1 MRLSKKQWIQVAVS
15 LIVAIWIFWFLYK
28 DISFD
33 ALHKALSQ
41 TSLFWFVL
49 SILASLIG
57 YWLRAWRWK
66 LLIDAGEHQ
75 KSNALNTF
83 WALMIGY
90 LANLLVPRAGEVARC
105 GVLTKI
111 EDRQMGKLFG
121 TVILERTI
129 DLLFMVII
137 ILLAFLLERELFV
150 RLSSELVSLD
160 TLSEKIR
167 QSLPILFGGVVVTMI
182 FLYLVF
188 QKYKDSSL
196 FKKIRHFL
204 RDLVNGIISLKKV
217 DNQLGFWGSSVV
229 IWITYYL
236 TLLFMAWAIPSTAS
250 LSLSSM
256 LMVMVMGTIGMVA
269 PVQGGIGTFHALVAF
284 ILMAYGLSDE
294 EGKIFAAITHG
305 SQVLIVI
312 LLGLIALGFF
322 FQITSRKESK
332 SN

>member
-1 MRLSKKQWIQVAVS
+1 VRLSKKQWIQVAVS

-33 ALHKALSQ
+33 ALLLALTQ
-41 TSLFWFVL
+41 TSLSWFGM
-49 SILASLIG
+49 SIFVSLFG
-57 YWLRAWRWK
+57 FWLRAWRWK
-66 LLIDAGEHQ
+66 LLIDAGESQNTKTSH
-75 KSNALNTF
+75 TF

-105 GVLTKI
+105 GVLTKT

-137 ILLAFLLERELFV
+137 ILLAFLLERDLFV
-150 RLSSELVSLD
+150 RLFSELVSLE
-160 TLSEKIR
+160 TLSEKIT
-167 QSLPILFGGVVVTMI
+167 QSLPILIGGIVVTLI
-182 FLYLVF
+182 FIYLVF
-188 QKYKDSSL
+188 QKYKDSNL

-204 RDLVNGIISLKKV
+204 RDLVNGVISLKKV
-217 DNQLGFWGSSVV
+217 DNKSGFWGSSVL

-250 LSLSSM
+250 LSLSAM

-312 LLGLIALGFF
+312 LLGLISLGFF
-322 FQITSRKESK
+322 FKITAKKESK
-332 SN
+332 TS

>member
-1 MRLSKKQWIQVAVS
+1 MRLTKRQWIQVAVS

-33 ALHKALSQ
+33 ALLFALSQ

-49 SILASLIG
+49 SIFVSLIG
-57 YWLRAWRWK
+57 FWLRAWRWK
-66 LLIDAGEHQ
+66 LLIDAGESQ
-75 KSNALNTF
+75 KTKTSRTF

-105 GVLTKI
+105 GVLKKT
-111 EDRQMGKLFG
+111 ENRQIGMLFG

-137 ILLAFLLERELFV
+137 IFLAFLLERDLFV
-150 RLSSELVSLD
+150 RLSGELVSMDSL
-160 TLSEKIR
+160 LEKFT
-167 QSLPILFGGVVVTMI
+167 QFLPILIGGVVVL
-182 FLYLVF
+182 FLFVFLVF
-188 QKYKDSSL
+188 QKYKNSGFL
-196 FKKIRHFL
+196 KKIRHFL
-204 RDLVNGIISLKKV
+204 RDLINGVISLKKV
-217 DNQLGFWGSSVV
+217 DNQLGFWGSSFL

-236 TLLFMAWAIPSTAS
+236 TLIFMAWAIPSTAS
-250 LSLSSM
+250 LSLSAM

-284 ILMAYGLSDE
+284 ILMAYGLSNE

-305 SQVLIVI
+305 SQVLVVI
-312 LLGLIALGFF
+312 FLGLISLGFF
-322 FQITSRKESK
+322 FKITAKKESK
-332 SN
+332 TS

>member
-1 MRLSKKQWIQVAVS
+1 MRLSKKQWIQVAIS

-33 ALHKALSQ
+33 ALLSALSQ
-41 TSLFWFVL
+41 TSLFWFGL
-49 SILASLIG
+49 SILVSLIG
-57 YWLRAWRWK
+57 FWVRAWRWK
-66 LLIDAGEHQ
+66 LLIDAGESQ
-75 KSNALNTF
+75 KTKTINTF

-105 GVLTKI
+105 GVLTKT

-121 TVILERTI
+121 TVILERTF

-137 ILLAFLLERELFV
+137 ILLAFLLERNLFV
-150 RLSSELVSLD
+150 RLFGELVSLD
-160 TLSEKIR
+160 SLKEKIV
-167 QSLPILFGGVVVTMI
+167 QSLPVLIGGVMVTLI
-182 FLYLVF
+182 FIYLVF

-204 RDLVNGIISLKKV
+204 RDLVNGVISLKKV
-217 DNQLGFWGSSVV
+217 DNQLGFWGSSVI

-236 TLLFMAWAIPSTAS
+236 MLIFMAWAIPSTAS
-250 LSLSSM
+250 LSLSAM

-294 EGKIFAAITHG
+294 EGKIFAAIIHG

-312 LLGLIALGFF
+312 VLGLTSLGFF
-322 FQITSRKESK
+322 FKITSRKESK
-332 SN
+332 TS

>member
-1 MRLSKKQWIQVAVS
+1 MRLTKRQWIQVAVS
-15 LIVAIWIFWFLYK
+15 LVVAIWIFWFLYK

-33 ALHKALSQ
+33 ALLFALYQ
-41 TSLFWFVL
+41 TSLYWFGS
-49 SILASLIG
+49 SIFVSLIG
-57 YWLRAWRWK
+57 FWLRAWRWK
-66 LLIDAGEHQ
+66 LLIDAGEAE
-75 KSNALNTF
+75 KTKASRTF

-105 GVLTKI
+105 GVLTKT

-137 ILLAFLLERELFV
+137 ILLAFLLERDLFV
-150 RLSSELVSLD
+150 RLFGELVSLD
-160 TLSEKIR
+160 SLKEKIT
-167 QSLPILFGGVVVTMI
+167 QSLPILVGGVGVTLI
-182 FLYLVF
+182 FVYLVF

-204 RDLVNGIISLKKV
+204 RDLINGVISLKKV
-217 DNQLGFWGSSVV
+217 DNQFGFWGSSIL

-236 TLLFMAWAIPSTAS
+236 TLLFMAWAIPATAS
-250 LSLSSM
+250 LSLSAM

-284 ILMAYGLSDE
+284 ILMAYGLSNE

-312 LLGLIALGFF
+312 GLGLTSLGIFF
-322 FQITSRKESK
+322 KITSRKESK
-332 SN
+332 TS